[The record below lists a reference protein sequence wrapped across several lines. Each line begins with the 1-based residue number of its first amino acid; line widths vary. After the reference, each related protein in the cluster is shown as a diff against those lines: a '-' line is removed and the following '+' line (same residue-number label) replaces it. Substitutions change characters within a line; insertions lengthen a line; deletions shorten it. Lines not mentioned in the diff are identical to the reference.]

1 MVLYYYLTSGCMWLR
16 VWENTSTD
24 FKRELQPSLDDSLF
38 SIRKTVASSAGMDIR
53 MYALGVSLMCNTID
67 IQCYVLLLFI

>member
-1 MVLYYYLTSGCMWLR
+1 MWLR
-16 VWENTSTD
+16 VWESTSTD
-24 FKRELQPSLDDSLF
+24 FNSELKPLDASLF